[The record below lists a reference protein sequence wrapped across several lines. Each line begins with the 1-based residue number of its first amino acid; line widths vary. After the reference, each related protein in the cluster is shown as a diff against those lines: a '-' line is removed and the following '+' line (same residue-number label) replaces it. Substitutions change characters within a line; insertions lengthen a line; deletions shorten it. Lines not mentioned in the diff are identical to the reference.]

1 VNINTLLWFTYQTI
15 QTMPHTAELNGH
27 KVIAGD
33 LLSPLGDD
41 RMNWLLE
48 RATQRTKNKGEHI
61 YYTNEPSGHVFIIES
76 GKVKVGGFSSDGR
89 ESIRRLANPG
99 DLIGELALTGEQTRK
114 EHAVALED
122 ETVVY
127 QVDLQDIYTLM
138 RSKPE
143 FAIHF
148 VRHLTQQLKL
158 AQRRCEGIVF
168 NDARTRIVE
177 AIRSLAQTQGQVLAG
192 GSVLITHALT
202 HQDLALY
209 TATSRQ
215 TVTTVLNELKDNNII
230 NFDRKS
236 ILVHELETL
245 R

>member
-1 VNINTLLWFTYQTI
+1 MAN
-15 QTMPHTAELNGH
+15 TAELNGH
-27 KVIAGD
+27 KVNISE

-41 RMNWLLE
+41 RIHWLLE
-48 RATQRTKNKGEHI
+48 RATHRTKNKGEHI
-61 YYTNEPSGHVFIIES
+61 YYTNEPSGHIFIIES
-76 GKVKVGGFSSDGR
+76 GKVKIGGFSKDGR
-89 ESIRRLANPG
+89 ESIRRLAAAG
-99 DLIGELALTGEQTRK
+99 DIIGELALTGESMRK

-122 ETVVY
+122 ETVVH

-143 FAIHF
+143 FAIHI
-148 VRHLTQQLKL
+148 VQHLTQQLKK

-177 AIRSLAQTQGQVLAG
+177 AIKDLASTQGQVLAG

-202 HQDLALY
+202 HQDLALF

-236 ILVHELETL
+236 ILVHEPDTL